1 MQCASCNATIPQG
14 ARYCPKCGAA
24 VRAATTGGWRAALP
38 WTIAGAAVGAL
49 LATFALRSSGSGDVA
64 TAGRPLTD
72 RTVRAPDISN
82 MTPQERANRLF
93 DRVMRHVEANQ
104 PDSVQFF
111 LPMALQA
118 HAMLP
123 LLDADGRFH
132 VGLLHLAGG
141 EVAGA
146 LAQAD
151 TLRRETPTHLF
162 AAILRA
168 RALATKGDD
177 QGSRRAYREFLR
189 NEASERALGRPEYAD
204 HLSTLDSFHQ
214 EALRA
219 AEQ

>member
-1 MQCASCNATIPQG
+1 
-14 ARYCPKCGAA
+14 
-24 VRAATTGGWRAALP
+24 VRAATAGGWRAALP
-38 WTIAGAAVGAL
+38 WIIAGAALGAM
-49 LATFALRSSGSGDVA
+49 LATFALRSAGSGDAAPAA
-64 TAGRPLTD
+64 TPLAD
-72 RTVRAPDISN
+72 RITRAPDIST

-93 DRVMRHVEANQ
+93 DRVMRHAEANQ

-118 HAMLP
+118 HAML
-123 LLDADGRFH
+123 LGLDADGRFH

-141 EVAGA
+141 NAAAA

-151 TLRRETPTHLF
+151 TLRREAATHLF
-162 AAILRA
+162 APMLRA
-168 RALATKGDD
+168 RALATQRDD
-177 QGSRRAYREFLR
+177 QGARRAYREFLR

-204 HLSTLDSFHQ
+204 HVTTLDMFHE